1 MPITPPFNPEAAAR
15 FIAEAHTTRA
25 DYCNLPPDLAPRT
38 VDEAYAA
45 QEAVARLWA
54 ASRGPVAGL
63 KIATTTKIMQQ
74 LMGIDHPCGGMIF
87 ANRIH
92 QSPAKIDKAGF
103 VSLVV
108 ECELAVRLG
117 RDLPDKGTPY
127 TRDEAR
133 AAVGSV
139 MAAFE
144 LIEDRHAVYKSTSAL
159 SLIADNAWKGGIV
172 LGPEQAPPAGH
183 DLNGIAGTLEVNG
196 VAHKHGT
203 TDDPMG
209 ALAWVANLAVSR
221 GRPMLAGQVVI
232 TGSVIPTLPISPT
245 ETFRFSLA
253 GIGTTEMRAG

>member
-1 MPITPPFNPEAAAR
+1 MTSKPFDADAAAL
-15 FIAEAHTTRA
+15 FIAEAHAKRA
-25 DYCNLPPDLAPRT
+25 DYCNLPAEIAPRT
-38 VDEAYAA
+38 VDQAYEA

-54 ASRGPVAGL
+54 ASRGPVGGL

-87 ANRIH
+87 ERRIH
-92 QSPAKIDKAGF
+92 AAPAKIDKSGF

-108 ECELAVRLG
+108 ECELAVRLN
-117 RDLPDKGTPY
+117 RDLPGTGKPY
-127 TRDEAR
+127 TATDAR

-159 SLIADNAWKGGIV
+159 TLIADNAWNGGIV
-172 LGPEQAPPAGH
+172 LGPEQAPPPG
-183 DLNGIAGTLEVNG
+183 DLNGISGTLEVNG
-196 VAHKHGT
+196 VAHKYGI

-221 GRPMLAGQVVI
+221 GRPMKAGQVVI
-232 TGSVIPTLPISPT
+232 TGSVIPTLPISPS
-245 ETFRFSLA
+245 EIFRFTLN
-253 GIGTTEMRAG
+253 GIGTTEMQTA